1 MGGTEFFKDRRLR
14 FIERL
19 VSIPLFLS
27 FFLFFFS
34 PDGARTHHSPISYHT
49 FRNVFI
55 SEVENVEKKEKE
67 LEGF

>member
-27 FFLFFFS
+27 FFLFFFLVQMVLE
-34 PDGARTHHSPISYHT
+34 PIIPLFLIIHSEMYS
-49 FRNVFI
+49 FLKLRM
-55 SEVENVEKKEKE
+55 
-67 LEGF
+67 